1 MLKDPYVFDIG
12 GYGKDVLEKD
22 VEYALVSNITNL
34 LLEFV
39 NGFAFVGRQ
48 YHLEIEGEDYYIDLL
63 FYNLN
68 LKCYVVVELK
78 TVKLYQNLQES

>member
-1 MLKDPYVFDIG
+1 M
-12 GYGKDVLEKD
+12 
-22 VEYALVSNITNL
+22 VSNITEL
-34 LLEFV
+34 LLEFG

-68 LKCYVVVELK
+68 LKWLCCCGIE
-78 TVKLYQNLQES
+78 NS